1 MSQFVIH
8 YAGALEWRSG
18 RKQQGVTTVSAGY
31 AACCTGLRAKK
42 IQMTGA
48 NTLEP
53 AKVTCAMCRRNMVRA
68 GVLAPAKKEK
78 WRLIPAPMRDKLV
91 ALVNVPYSVREA
103 ADHAEM
109 MLERLEEAIAG
120 KCRHC
125 SKVVNVGC
133 NCCSGCA
140 AKRVS

>member
-8 YAGALEWRSG
+8 YSGALEWRSG
-18 RKQQGVTTVSAGY
+18 RKQQGVTTVSAGS

-42 IQMTGA
+42 IQMEGA
-48 NTLEP
+48 HSLVP
-53 AKVTCAMCRRNMVRA
+53 DKVTCTVCRRNMVKA
-68 GVLAPAKKEK
+68 GLLAPATKEK
-78 WRLIPAPMRDKLV
+78 WRLIPASLRDKLI
-91 ALVNVPYSVREA
+91 ALPNVPYSVREA

-125 SKVVNVGC
+125 SQMVNVGC
-133 NCCSGCA
+133 NCCAKCA
-140 AKRVS
+140 AKRVA